1 MNIRR
6 PRPRAARQQGVDA
19 KGVFMSI
26 SVVKQYSVFLVNEP
40 GALKNFAELFVKE
53 RVSLIAISQDVRFD
67 AAVVRVAVNY
77 NAEISH
83 ALTKAGFTSVKTD
96 AICIDTP
103 DRVGLAYDIGDVLHQ
118 KNINITTIYGAC
130 MGDGRTRFIVV
141 VSDIAQALSALE
153 GSGRF

>member
-1 MNIRR
+1 
-6 PRPRAARQQGVDA
+6 
-19 KGVFMSI
+19 MSI

-40 GALKNFAELFVKE
+40 GSLKKFAELFLQEWVGI
-53 RVSLIAISQDVRFD
+53 IAISQDVRFD

-103 DRVGLAYDIGDVLHQ
+103 DRLGLAHDIGDVLYQ
-118 KNINITTIYGAC
+118 KDINITTIYGASA
-130 MGDGRTRFIVV
+130 GNGRARFIIV
-141 VSDIAQALSALE
+141 VSDITQALSVLE
-153 GSGRF
+153 SSGRF